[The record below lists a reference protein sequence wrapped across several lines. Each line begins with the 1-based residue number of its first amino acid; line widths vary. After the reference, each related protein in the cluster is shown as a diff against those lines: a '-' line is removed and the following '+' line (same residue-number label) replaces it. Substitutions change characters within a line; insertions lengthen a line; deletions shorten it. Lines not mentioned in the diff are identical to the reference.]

1 MCVSVCLC
9 VSVCGLSIRA
19 AEPCRAQSKQ
29 ISHPLN
35 KDSMII
41 HEVGDV
47 LILKT
52 SCNEKDRY

>member
-1 MCVSVCLC
+1 MC
-9 VSVCGLSIRA
+9 VCGLSIRA